1 MSDDSN
7 KLNDDF
13 NELMG
18 DAKETAKEF
27 AKEAR
32 KSTKAFSDDARRSA
46 DDFTRSANETFG
58 AKENKK
64 LLSGILGILLGWLGI
79 HKFVLGYNT
88 EGIILLILGL
98 LGFVTCG
105 ITSGISW
112 LIGLIEGIIYLT
124 KTDDEFYATYQV
136 SRKPWF

>member
-1 MSDDSN
+1 MSDDTN
-7 KLNDDF
+7 KLNDDL
-13 NELMG
+13 NELLG
-18 DAKETAKEF
+18 DAKESAKEF

-32 KSTKAFSDDARRSA
+32 ESTKQFSEDAKRSA
-46 DDFTRSANETFG
+46 DDFARSANETFS
-58 AKENKK
+58 AHENKK

-88 EGIILLILGL
+88 EGIILLVLGL

-124 KTDDEFYATYQV
+124 KTDEEFFSTYQV
-136 SRKPWF
+136 GRKPWF